1 VSLLNKEE
9 QDSPSGFYA
18 SWFYARPT
26 GDPGRDRNARTV
38 QFASLLLAF
47 AVCTVAI
54 LNITSGEPGE
64 NPFLA
69 FAGAGLVAAMILN
82 RVGRWQWGARIA
94 VSAVLVTAMLLVFEA
109 RDGFRS
115 HAMVVFPGMLL
126 LGVMLLDRASY
137 MITGGIVLVAVAA
150 LGIAENHGLT
160 RAVPHLRSS
169 TSYESIVIVDLVLL
183 IFALIG
189 SRIVRD
195 AQSNVFDLRATIAQ
209 VLDAN
214 RELSEAAEALREDE
228 QQLVSIYNTVQ
239 DGIFHLAVEPGGR
252 FRFVSVNR
260 AFLKVTGLSLEMV
273 VGKTVNQV
281 IPEPSLAMALGKYQ
295 QASEEHTVLRWEET
309 SDYPSGRLIAEV
321 SVAPVFND
329 ARVCTHLVGSFH
341 DITGRKRAEAERE
354 WLQRE
359 LAHAQKME
367 SVGRLAGGVAHD
379 FNNLMSVIM
388 MHGDLAVEQLRE
400 GQSAVESVR
409 EIRGA
414 AARAVGLC
422 RQLMDFSGKQVPQT
436 EILNLNSVIADGHE
450 LVRRLIGED
459 VKVRFKAGSGSY
471 GSGLNGSGSYLVRAD
486 RGQLGQILMNL
497 AVNSRDAMPEGGTF
511 TIETAAVEL
520 NGSGAQLSPDAQPGA
535 YVTLVVRD
543 TGIGMDEETRARAF
557 EPFFTT
563 KEIGKG
569 TGLGLS
575 IVYGIVKQSGGFVT
589 VTSEAGHG
597 TEFRIYLPA
606 VREIAEPTLVNGE
619 APIRGGF
626 ETILLVEDDA
636 AIRKTIQELLEKVGY
651 RVLAAPDGEQAYRL
665 SLEDA
670 RPIHLLLTDIV
681 MPEMSGFRLSD
692 RLLSL
697 RPGTKILYMS
707 GYPDATDAR
716 TGARSFPNFLQK
728 PLTKDRLLR
737 RVREVLDGND
747 ATAAA
752 T

>member
-1 VSLLNKEE
+1 MSFLNKE
-9 QDSPSGFYA
+9 QDSP

-38 QFASLLLAF
+38 QFACLLLAC
-47 AVCTVAI
+47 AVCVVAI
-54 LNITSGEPGE
+54 LNISSSDPGE

-69 FAGAGLVAAMILN
+69 FAAVGLVAAMILN
-82 RVGRWQWGARIA
+82 RMGRWQWGARIA
-94 VSAVLVTAMLLVFEA
+94 FSAVLLTAMLLVFEA

-137 MITGGIVLVAVAA
+137 MITGGIVLVVVAA

-160 RAVPHLRSS
+160 RAIPHLRTS
-169 TSYESIVIVDLVLL
+169 TSYESIFFVDLALL

-189 SRIVRD
+189 SRIARD

-239 DGIFHLAVEPGGR
+239 DGIFHLTVEPGGR

-260 AFLKVTGLSLEMV
+260 AFLRVTGLSLEMV

-295 QASEEHTVLRWEET
+295 QASVEHTVLRWEET

-321 SVAPVFND
+321 SVAPVFNE
-329 ARVCTHLVGSFH
+329 ARVCTHLVGSLH
-341 DITGRKRAEAERE
+341 DITGRRRVEAERE

-379 FNNLMSVIM
+379 FNNLMSVIVM
-388 MHGDLAVEQLRE
+388 NGDSAVEQLRE
-400 GQSAVESVR
+400 GQSAEESIR

-459 VKVRFKAGSGSY
+459 VKVRFRAGSGS
-471 GSGLNGSGSYLVRAD
+471 SDSGSYLIKAD
-486 RGQLGQILMNL
+486 RGQLDQILMNL
-497 AVNSRDAMPEGGTF
+497 AVNSRDAMPQGGTF

-520 NGSGAQLSPDAQPGA
+520 DESGAQLSPDAQPGE
-535 YVTLVVRD
+535 YVMLVVRD
-543 TGIGMDEETRARAF
+543 TGIGMDQETRARAF
-557 EPFFTT
+557 DPFFTT

-575 IVYGIVKQSGGFVT
+575 IVYGIVKQSGGFMT
-589 VTSEAGHG
+589 VTSEPGHG
-597 TEFRIYLPA
+597 TEFRICLPA
-606 VREIAEPTLVNGE
+606 VREIMVPVLDNGE
-619 APIRGGF
+619 APIQGGF

-636 AIRKTIQELLEKVGY
+636 AMRRTIHELLEKAGY

-670 RPIHLLLTDIV
+670 RPIHLLLTDVV

-697 RPGTKILYMS
+697 RPWTKILYMS
-707 GYPDATDAR
+707 GYPEVSDP
-716 TGARSFPNFLQK
+716 GGPRSLQNFLQK
-728 PLTKDRLLR
+728 PLTKDKLLR
-737 RVREVLDGND
+737 RVREVLDRLD
-747 ATAAA
+747 TAAA
-752 T
+752 SDLM